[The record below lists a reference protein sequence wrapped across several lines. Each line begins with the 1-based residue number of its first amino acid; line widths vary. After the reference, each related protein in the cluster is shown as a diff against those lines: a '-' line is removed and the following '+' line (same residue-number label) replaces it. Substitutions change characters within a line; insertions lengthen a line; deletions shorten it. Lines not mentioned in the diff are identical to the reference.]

1 MEKYDKD
8 GSRFPTADWIGT
20 SATPSGPAPFPA
32 RIRRH
37 WVTNGGIVRILK
49 LKVD

>member
-1 MEKYDKD
+1 MEKSDKD
-8 GSRFPTADWIGT
+8 GSTFLTADWLGT
-20 SATPSGPAPFPA
+20 TAAPSGPAPFHA